1 VDDILLVYDRQKTN
15 IEQTL
20 EEFNNMQPTI
30 KFTIE
35 KEQKVK
41 INYLDITI
49 QQKKRKVWNSQYTE
63 NQHKQTS

>member
-1 VDDILLVYDRQKTN
+1 
-15 IEQTL
+15 
-20 EEFNNMQPTI
+20 MQPTI

-35 KEQKVK
+35 REQKEK

-49 QQKKRKVWNSQYTE
+49 HRKMEDWYFQYTE